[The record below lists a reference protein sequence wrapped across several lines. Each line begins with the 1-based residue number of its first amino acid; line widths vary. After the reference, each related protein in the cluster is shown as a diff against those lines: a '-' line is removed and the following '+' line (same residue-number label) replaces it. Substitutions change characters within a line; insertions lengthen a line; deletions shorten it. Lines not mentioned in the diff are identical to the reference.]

1 MNEWAAIRFYCDSRY
16 RRLFVRRCGGILS
29 EGITDKLKGLWDKAK
44 ATAKSFLD
52 GIKNIAG
59 KLVPASFLVGLSKL
73 GDAGKKIWEFVSTL
87 AGNAYKWLTESIDKA
102 RAFIEKQKEQLVAN
116 VINLILKVIYKQ
128 NVNLYNQIVTACK
141 SAGINTGLEVAAVQQ
156 QQVKEG
162 IVGAAIKGANY
173 LAGQGQ
179 QDAASVANPREQ
191 VANLVEK
198 AFDVIKSVLTPQ
210 LKQQIVETVFPFNSA
225 SAEAVGVTLLIPL
238 AQASGSLSFE
248 TLVEFITQIVNA
260 VKHGAAKAAGKISLF
275 RENKKYILEI
285 KSSFINLLVKNFDSI
300 TGAIVGLIKGSNI
313 ENIIRAAGGDVSA
326 GKAVVSQLLK
336 LLVDSVKK
344 AAGDETEEEPSDEV
358 LEKATNFLMGE
369 SKVSLMRII
378 YGEEYE
384 IK

>member
-285 KSSFINLLVKNFDSI
+285 KSSFINLLVNNFDSI

-358 LEKATNFLMGE
+358 LEKATDRK
-369 SKVSLMRII
+369 SVV
-378 YGEEYE
+378 
-384 IK
+384 

>member
-73 GDAGKKIWEFVSTL
+73 GDAGKKIWEFVGTL

-141 SAGINTGLEVAAVQQ
+141 SAGINTGLEVAAVQQQPQQ

-248 TLVEFITQIVNA
+248 TLVAFVTQIVN
-260 VKHGAAKAAGKISLF
+260 VIKHGAAKAAGKISLF
-275 RENKKYILEI
+275 RENKKYLLEI
-285 KSSFINLLVKNFDSI
+285 RSSFISLLVNNFDSI

-313 ENIIRAAGGDVSA
+313 ENIIRAAGGDVGA

-336 LLVDSVKK
+336 LLIDSVKK

-369 SKVSLMRII
+369 SKVSLSKIL
-378 YGEEYE
+378 YGE
-384 IK
+384 